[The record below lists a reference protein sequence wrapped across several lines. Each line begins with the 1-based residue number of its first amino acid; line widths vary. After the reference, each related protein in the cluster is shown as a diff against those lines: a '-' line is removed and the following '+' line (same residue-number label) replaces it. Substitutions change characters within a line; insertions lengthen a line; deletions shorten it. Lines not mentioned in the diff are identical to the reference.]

1 MGKVNR
7 FGKAEILNVKQQE
20 MLLEATT
27 EPLYRCLWS
36 VMRFTGSRVSESLQ
50 LTWAAYDG
58 KRLTFISTN
67 TKTKKTRGV
76 LVADRLRKELDAYRK
91 AWVESTGREP
101 KGSDLIFPGRRNEEP
116 LTRQAADLRLRA
128 IVKAAGLPSGTS
140 LHSLRSLATT
150 MVQKGASLPTV
161 QKSPAR
167 LAQLQRYV
175 DVSEWMRWQP
185 WHYWVLDLL
194 PPLELA

>member
-7 FGKAEILNVKQQE
+7 FGKAEILNEAQQE
-20 MLLEATT
+20 RLLEATG

-50 LTWAAYDG
+50 LTWSAYDG
-58 KRLTFISTN
+58 RRLTFIASN
-67 TKTKKTRGV
+67 TKTKTTRGV
-76 LVADRLRKELDAYRK
+76 LVAERLRQELEAYRHS
-91 AWVESTGREP
+91 WIESHGREP
-101 KGSDLIFPGRRNEEP
+101 KGSDLIFPGRRIEEP

-128 IVKAAGLPSGTS
+128 IVKAAGLPSGIS
-140 LHSLRSLATT
+140 LHSFRRSLATT

-161 QKSPAR
+161 QKFTGHRS

-175 DVSEWMRWQP
+175 DVSESDEIAA
-185 WHYWVLDLL
+185 LALL
-194 PPLELA
+194 GASVA